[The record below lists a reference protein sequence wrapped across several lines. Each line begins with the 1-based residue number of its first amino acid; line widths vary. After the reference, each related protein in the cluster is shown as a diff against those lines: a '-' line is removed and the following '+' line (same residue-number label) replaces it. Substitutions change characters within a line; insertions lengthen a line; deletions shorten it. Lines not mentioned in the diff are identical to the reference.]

1 MGSRAA
7 RWRLTGDSTCRTV
20 ASPSGSNSPQMHP
33 VAMHSFSVDS
43 RERVLVTNSEAFC
56 AVVDGST
63 APLAFV
69 GLSYKSTDGVVA
81 YVCRSC
87 CANSNS
93 GVMPQAAESGMRGR
107 LITAFLLER
116 SQVPS

>member
-1 MGSRAA
+1 MGLQR
-7 RWRLTGDSTCRTV
+7 RQPGK
-20 ASPSGSNSPQMHP
+20 
-33 VAMHSFSVDS
+33 
-43 RERVLVTNSEAFC
+43 RVLVTNSEVFC

-69 GLSYKSTDGVVA
+69 GWGYKCPACCYLTGCMVPSAAQPDQSYKSTDGVVA

-87 CANSNS
+87 RANSNS

-107 LITAFLLER
+107 LITAFLLE
-116 SQVPS
+116 SGHK